1 VASDHDSGRFSHLTP
16 QYGRGYLV
24 GRLDFYK
31 RRGGDAYGLAQIRG
45 CIPLAQ
51 RCGVSDQDI
60 ADLLGSYGLTSADVE
75 PNP

>member
-1 VASDHDSGRFSHLTP
+1 MAHDSGGFSHLTP

-31 RRGGDAYGLAQIRG
+31 RRGSDAYGLAQIRG

-51 RCGVSDQDI
+51 RCGVSDEEI
-60 ADLLGSYGLTSADVE
+60 AELLRSYGLTLAALE
-75 PNP
+75 PNL